1 MRKFIA
7 VMVLG
12 MIATTAMAEGGSDRL
27 IERQQSH
34 QQSAT
39 K

>member
-7 VMVLG
+7 VILLG

-27 IERQQSH
+27 VERQQLH
-34 QQSAT
+34 QHSAV